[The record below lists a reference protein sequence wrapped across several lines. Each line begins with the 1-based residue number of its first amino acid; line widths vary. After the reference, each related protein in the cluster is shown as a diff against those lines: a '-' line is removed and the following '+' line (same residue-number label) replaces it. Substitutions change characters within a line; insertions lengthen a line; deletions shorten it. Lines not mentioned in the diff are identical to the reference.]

1 MTKKFEGIIA
11 YPVTPFKADGS
22 VDVDMLKELIDR
34 LIDSGVHAIA
44 PLGSTGESAYL
55 SDEEWETAARS
66 SLAAVAGRVPTV
78 VGISELTTL
87 GAIKRARFA
96 ERAGADAV
104 MVLPVS
110 YWKLTEAEIIAHY
123 AAIGDAVSVPIML
136 YNNPATSGID
146 MQPEL
151 IARICKG
158 VPSVTMVKESTGD
171 LQRMHRLK
179 QLTDGTIPFYNGS
192 NPLAFA
198 ALNAGAAGWCTA
210 APNLNAELPLALY
223 DAIKR
228 NDVVRARAMFER
240 QLPLLQFIVKI
251 GLPTAVKAG
260 LALQGIDAGV
270 PRLPLR
276 PLPPAAVE
284 QLSEILA
291 ALKGTIAP
299 GVSLAT

>member
-1 MTKKFEGIIA
+1 MSQQFEGIIA
-11 YPVTPFKADGS
+11 YPVTPFKVNGTVN
-22 VDVDMLKELIDR
+22 VDVLKQLIDR

-55 SDEEWETAARS
+55 SDDEWETAARS
-66 SLAAVAGRVPTV
+66 SMEAVGGRVPTV

-87 GAIKRARFA
+87 GAIRRARFA

-123 AAIGDAVSVPIML
+123 AAIGDAVAVPIML

-151 IARICKG
+151 IAKICKE

-179 QLTDGTIPFYNGS
+179 QLTNGTIPFYNGS

-223 DAIKR
+223 DAIRR
-228 NDVVRARAMFER
+228 NDMVSARATFER
-240 QLPLLQFIVKI
+240 VLPLLQFIVKI

-260 LALQGIDAGV
+260 LALQGVDAGE
-270 PRLPLR
+270 PRLPLQ
-276 PLPPAAVE
+276 PLTAAAADD
-284 QLSEILA
+284 LATILA
-291 ALKGTIAP
+291 KLKETA
-299 GVSLAT
+299 

>member
-228 NDVVRARAMFER
+228 NDVVRARVMFER

-260 LALQGIDAGV
+260 LALQGIDAGA

-291 ALKGTIAP
+291 ALKGAIAP
-299 GVSLAT
+299 GVSIAT

>member
-11 YPVTPFKADGS
+11 YPVTPFNADGG
-22 VDVDMLKELIDR
+22 VDIAMLKALIGR

-55 SDEEWETAARS
+55 SDEEWEAAARA
-66 SLAAVAGRVPTV
+66 SLEAVAGRVPTV

-87 GAIKRARFA
+87 GAIRRARFA

-123 AAIGDAVSVPIML
+123 AAIGNAVSVPIML

-151 IARICKG
+151 IARICQE
-158 VPSVTMVKESTGD
+158 VPAVTMVKESTGD

-179 QLTDGTIPFYNGS
+179 QLTGGTVPFYNGS

-210 APNLNAELPLALY
+210 APNLNAALPLALY
-223 DAIKR
+223 DAFKR
-228 NDVVRARAMFER
+228 NDVVGARETFER
-240 QLPLLQFIVKI
+240 LLPLLQFIVKI
-251 GLPTAVKAG
+251 GLPTSVKAG
-260 LALQGIDAGV
+260 LALQGVAAGE

-276 PLPPAAVE
+276 PLPPPAVE
-284 QLSEILA
+284 QLSAILA
-291 ALKGTIAP
+291 R
-299 GVSLAT
+299 LAETTQSAAAG